1 MKKFY
6 NIKQLTYWMF
16 NKVNDDDNKD
26 NLVTVVVN
34 EDLTVKLLTELL
46 IHDDTKLDFCNI
58 DSFEY
63 DREYYVE
70 LSFDENNDIYNIAVE
85 QAYNYE
91 KEMYFGTDG
100 VVLFHED
107 VNSKA
112 LIDMQSNENVE
123 ITEYDWFALEKGFDK
138 GKTDDISD
146 KEETKI
152 AKNKDTNSK
161 YFVNG
166 KPATEEQY
174 VKVYDIFSEGY
185 RKALLS
191 YCEFMDEMN
200 EWRKLLNW

>member
-26 NLVTVVVN
+26 KFVTVVVN
-34 EDLTVKLLTELL
+34 EDLAVKLLTELL
-46 IHDDTKLDFCNI
+46 VHDDIKLDFCNI
-58 DSFEY
+58 DGFEY

-70 LSFDENNDIYNIAVE
+70 LSFDEYNDIYNIAVE
-85 QAYNYE
+85 QAYSYD
-91 KEMYFGTDG
+91 KGMYFGTDG

-112 LIDMQSNENVE
+112 LIDIQSNENVE
-123 ITEYDWFALEKGFDK
+123 VTEYDWFTLEEDSDN

-174 VKVYDIFSEGY
+174 VKAYDIFSEGY

-200 EWRKLLNW
+200 EWRKLLRW

>member
-16 NKVNDDDNKD
+16 NKVNDNDNKD
-26 NLVTVVVN
+26 NLVTVIAN
-34 EDLTVKLLTELL
+34 ENLAVKLLAELL

-58 DSFEY
+58 DGFEY

-70 LSFDENNDIYNIAVE
+70 LSFDEDNDIYDIAVE
-85 QAYNYE
+85 QAYNYD
-91 KEMYFGTDG
+91 KEMYFGTEG
-100 VVLFHED
+100 VILFHED

-112 LIDMQSNENVE
+112 LIDIQSNENVE
-123 ITEYDWFALEKGFDK
+123 VTEYDWFTLEEDSDN

-174 VKVYDIFSEGY
+174 VKAYDIFSEGY

-200 EWRKLLNW
+200 EWRKLLRW

>member
-6 NIKQLTYWMF
+6 NVKQLTYWMF
-16 NKVNDDDNKD
+16 NKVNEYNKENIVTIVANE
-26 NLVTVVVN
+26 NLAI
-34 EDLTVKLLTELL
+34 KLLSELL
-46 IHDDTKLDFCNI
+46 IHDDVKLDFCNI

-63 DREYYVE
+63 NREYYVE
-70 LSFDENNDIYNIAVE
+70 LFFDEDNDIYSIAVE
-85 QAYNYE
+85 QAYDYD

-100 VVLFHED
+100 IVLFHED

-112 LIDMQSNENVE
+112 LIDIQSNENVD
-123 ITEYDWFALEKGFDK
+123 ITEYDWFTLEEGFDNS
-138 GKTDDISD
+138 KTDDVSD
-146 KEETKI
+146 KDGAKI

-161 YFVNG
+161 YFANG

-174 VKVYDIFSEGY
+174 VKAYDIFSEGY

-200 EWRKLLNW
+200 EWRKLLRW